1 VVQTPAISA
10 RHADLWECVDAVLD
24 RLEPQHALAHDLG
37 PLAARRLRARGRPV
51 PPALAQE
58 EKGARL
64 AAMVAPRILEQARL
78 AQDGPLLLLKG
89 PELAARYPGSTRLF
103 TDLDLLAPDAAATR
117 AALLAGGFDEV
128 DDPTGQYAVLE
139 HHLTP
144 VRLGGLPLEIELHS
158 KPKWPRHLP
167 EPAMDEL
174 FATAVPTS
182 VGVEGLETPD
192 PAHHAL
198 LLAVHAWAH
207 GAFRSARD
215 LLDVAL
221 MTAESDRAE
230 ITRIA
235 DSWGI
240 ERLWHTTI
248 SAADWLWGPPGQQPP
263 RSVRMFARH
272 LLTLRDATVVEN
284 HFERWVS
291 SFWALPPGPAA
302 KRSVLELL
310 RDFQRDERGELR
322 RAKLRRIARSVRHA
336 FTSATSEYGW
346 KR

>member
-1 VVQTPAISA
+1 MGTPAIFA
-10 RHADLWECVDAVLD
+10 RHADLWDRVDAVLD

-37 PLAARRLRARGRPV
+37 PLAARRLRARGLPV

-64 AAMVAPRILEQARL
+64 AAMVAPQILDRAR
-78 AQDGPLLLLKG
+78 QTQEGPLLLLKG
-89 PELAARYPGSTRLF
+89 PELAARYPDSARLF
-103 TDLDLLAPDAAATR
+103 TDLDLLVPDAAQART
-117 AALLAGGFDEV
+117 ALLAGGFDEV

-144 VRLGGLPLEIELHS
+144 VKLGRLPLEIELHS

-167 EPAMDEL
+167 EPTTGEL
-174 FATAVPTS
+174 FSTAVPAS
-182 VGVEGLETPD
+182 VGVDGLEAPD

-230 ITRIA
+230 IERIA
-235 DSWGI
+235 RSWGI
-240 ERLWHTTI
+240 ERLWNTTI
-248 SAADWLWGPPGQQPP
+248 AAADWLWGPPDRPAP
-263 RSVRMFARH
+263 SSVRVFARH

-284 HFERWVS
+284 HLERWVS
-291 SFWALPPGPAA
+291 SFWALPPGRAA
-302 KRSVLELL
+302 KRSMLELA
-310 RDFQRDERGELR
+310 RDFKRDERGEPR
-322 RAKLRRIARSVRHA
+322 SAKLRRIVRSARHA